1 MDLIFFPFLN
11 FLPGVYS
18 VNVEPEKKLVTV
30 VGNIDPMILITGIER
45 WIGSAELLYYQ
56 KNRKVGDDHG
66 DKEEAEEEF
75 RSSMNGKAKSHEGDH
90 SEKERVRETERE
102 RNHGSS
108 KAAKHKKKKKKKKAD
123 DGHVIEPYEP
133 PKIDPT
139 ICRDPYC
146 KLHKL
151 RPIFHS
157 KVPSRHSAD
166 HPHHTDGYSF
176 PTRLGSRSSVFDG
189 PFPYDHTMMEP
200 PLLPPSSFGYHP
212 GTSYIPGFDN
222 FSCHDGDAA
231 AYFRGRYM

>member
-1 MDLIFFPFLN
+1 MDLIFFFFLN
-11 FLPGVYS
+11 FLLQGVYS
-18 VNVEPEKKLVTV
+18 VNVEAEKKLVTV
-30 VGNIDPMILITGIER
+30 VGSIDPVILIKGIER
-45 WIGSAELLYYQ
+45 WIGSAELLYY
-56 KNRKVGDDHG
+56 KKNRNRKVGDDHG
-66 DKEEAEEEF
+66 DKEEEEEF
-75 RSSMNGKAKSHEGDH
+75 RSSKNVKVKSHEGDH
-90 SEKERVRETERE
+90 SKKERMKESEKE

-108 KAAKHKKKKKKKKAD
+108 NAAKHKKKKKKD
-123 DGHVIEPYEP
+123 DGGHVIEAYEP

-176 PTRLGSRSSVFDG
+176 PTRLGSRSSIFDG
-189 PFPYDHTMMEP
+189 PFPYDHHTMME
-200 PLLPPSSFGYHP
+200 PPSSFGYHP
-212 GTSYIPGFDN
+212 GTYFIPGFDN
-222 FSCHDGDAA
+222 FSGHGGDA